1 MEYAV
6 TNHTFTKEIQKMQN
20 INDLQKY
27 ACLKLDIFRKQ
38 PADIIDEIHRELRD
52 IYEGEYAGLDKDE
65 RYLIYY
71 AMCEHILIHY
81 PRDLLVN
88 TLVNATKG
96 KDYTILIHKIKERS
110 FPTQIIIDVCVD
122 ILKGK

>member
-1 MEYAV
+1 
-6 TNHTFTKEIQKMQN
+6 MQN

-38 PADIIDEIHRELRD
+38 PADIIGEIHTELRD
-52 IYEGEYAGLDKDE
+52 TFAGEYSGLDKDE

-71 AMCEHILIHY
+71 AMCEHIVINY
-81 PRDLLVN
+81 PRDILSNVLIRAIKDKDFSILVY
-88 TLVNATKG
+88 KR
-96 KDYTILIHKIKERS
+96 KERT
-110 FPTQIIIDVCVD
+110 FPAQIIIDVCVD